1 MSSPT
6 SGCADCDVH
15 PNGLCDAYPNC
26 GRGRAEE
33 DFVKR
38 LTAPGGILKP
48 HGIMQIIPATPF
60 RPDLLE
66 PLSDEEQREAAQRYI
81 QARYG
86 GESLTSIQAKIIEQI
101 VTEEVDRKLAT
112 GPNYTAMIKRKT
124 DGSDPLV
131 QEPKD

>member
-1 MSSPT
+1 M
-6 SGCADCDVH
+6 
-15 PNGLCDAYPNC
+15 
-26 GRGRAEE
+26 E
-33 DFVKR
+33 
-38 LTAPGGILKP
+38 
-48 HGIMQIIPATPF
+48 IIPATPF

-66 PLSDEEQREAAQRYI
+66 PLSDEERREATQRYI

-86 GESLTSIQAKIIEQI
+86 SESPTSIQAKIIEQI